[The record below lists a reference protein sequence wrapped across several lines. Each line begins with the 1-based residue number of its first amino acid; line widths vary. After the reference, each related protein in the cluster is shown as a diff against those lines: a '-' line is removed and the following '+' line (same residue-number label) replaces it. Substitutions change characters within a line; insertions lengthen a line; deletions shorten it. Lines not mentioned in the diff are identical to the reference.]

1 MNSFNDELTST
12 EIERYR
18 RQVMIDGFGI
28 DAQRK
33 LKSATVL
40 VAGVGGLGGTTA
52 LYLAVAG
59 VGKLVLTHYGNLT
72 LSNMNRQVLMQ
83 HDKIGTNRC
92 KCAKEKL
99 EAINPDLEILTFP
112 ERMDDLNTGR
122 MLEGVDV
129 AVSTRP
135 NFEERRALNAA
146 CVSSNIP
153 MVEAAMNGME
163 GYLTTFE
170 AGRTP
175 CLNCLYPEDP
185 EWEELGFPVL
195 GAVSGTVGTLAAI
208 EVIKQITGYGKPLH
222 SRLLLFNTI
231 DMSFRTVNIYN
242 EPRCSVCGTKKN
254 QANAAGY
261 QSLQKAF
268 TFKIN
273 SEKAG
278 RKVLQVSSS

>member
-1 MNSFNDELTST
+1 LNLFSDELTPT

-18 RQVMIDGFGI
+18 RQMMLDGFGI

-33 LKSATVL
+33 LKNATVL

-83 HDKIGTNRC
+83 HDRIGSNRC
-92 KCAKEKL
+92 QCAKETLKS
-99 EAINPDLEILTFP
+99 INPDVEVLIFP
-112 ERMDDLNTGR
+112 ERMDNLNTER
-122 MLEGVDV
+122 MLDGVDV

-146 CVSSNIP
+146 CVSENIP

-163 GYLTTFE
+163 AYLTTFE
-170 AGRTP
+170 VGRTP

-222 SRLLLFNTI
+222 SRLLLFNTF
-231 DMSFRTVNIYN
+231 DMSFRTVNIYSDTDC
-242 EPRCSVCGTKKN
+242 RVCGTRKN
-254 QANAAGY
+254 SVNTDMEMRY
-261 QSLQKAF
+261 SDRSLTSA
-268 TFKIN
+268 TGSIPTC
-273 SEKAG
+273 AI
-278 RKVLQVSSS
+278 